1 MLFGSMYMPNGSKQ
15 NFDIFYRTCDRI
27 HRGINYNL
35 ISKGLHMR
43 ITRKVLERQ
52 VAEINQDL
60 GFATEAYTKGADGK
74 YRANVGTY
82 VLNHSGIYGGYEI
95 TQLCNEGGGCREIFY
110 HGRVSAKEMH
120 HILTV
125 YREGLN
131 HGFNLGFG
139 RGKDASAAA

>member
-1 MLFGSMYMPNGSKQ
+1 MFYLF
-15 NFDIFYRTCDRI
+15 I
-27 HRGINYNL
+27 RGTNYNL
-35 ISKGLHMR
+35 ISKGIHMR
-43 ITRKVLERQ
+43 ITRKVLEQQ
-52 VAEINQDL
+52 VANINEDL

-139 RGKDASAAA
+139 RGKNVSAAA